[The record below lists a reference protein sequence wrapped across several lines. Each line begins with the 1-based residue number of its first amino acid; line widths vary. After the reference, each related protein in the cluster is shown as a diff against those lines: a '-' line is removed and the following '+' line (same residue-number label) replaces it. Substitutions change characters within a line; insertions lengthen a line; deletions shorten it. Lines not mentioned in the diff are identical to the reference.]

1 MRLLFITIYE
11 FYTYIII
18 VLNMK
23 GILTMDII
31 TQILLAFCLA
41 TDAFAVSLTNGM
53 CSSKITKKN
62 VLDTAFTFGAFQG
75 LMPILGYILGN
86 SFTEII
92 SRYQHYVALFL
103 LGAIGLNMIAE
114 AIKEHKHPEDACTS
128 KNMFSTG
135 NLIIQ
140 GIATSI
146 DALAVG
152 VSLAAL
158 NVYIPSTAL
167 LIGIITFLCCGF
179 GVYIGRK
186 FGVLLGIRAKF
197 GGGILLILIGVKI
210 FIENI

>member
-1 MRLLFITIYE
+1 
-11 FYTYIII
+11 
-18 VLNMK
+18 
-23 GILTMDII
+23 MDFI

-41 TDAFAVSLTNGM
+41 TDAFAVSITNGM
-53 CSSKITKKN
+53 CSSKITQKN
-62 VLDTAFTFGAFQG
+62 VFETALTFGAFQG
-75 LMPILGYILGN
+75 LMPVLGYVLGN

-92 SRYQHYVALFL
+92 TRYQHYVALFL
-103 LGAIGLNMIAE
+103 LGAIGLNMIVE
-114 AIKEHKHPEDACTS
+114 TIKEHKDPENICS
-128 KNMFSTG
+128 SRNVFSLG
-135 NLIIQ
+135 NLIVQ

-167 LIGIITFLCCGF
+167 LIGVITFLCCGF
-179 GVYIGRK
+179 GVYIGKK

-210 FIENI
+210 FIENM